1 MPAIISLTIPRFELF
16 KAVSLTVIVLLL
28 TCAAAAQP
36 IKPALSDLVHYGD
49 LIDLDVAGGFEFDWR
64 GTLNPEGFLDG
75 VNTYGEPVYGLCRS
89 EKDIAADVVRAYSRL
104 LRDPVVTIKII
115 DRSNRAVATLDGAVR
130 LPQRFQLKRPASLL
144 ELIVMSGGLTDEA
157 GGSIQIFRP
166 RNLSC
171 ERSATDVVASNV
183 TAAALVSGNRPQ
195 IENITIVDLLTGKES
210 ANPIIRSGDL
220 VTVMRSTP
228 IYVIGGVN
236 NPRNIAS
243 RTGITL
249 SRAIASA
256 GGLAKEANG
265 QAVSVFRR
273 DGADTR
279 VIEFDLAK
287 ISDGSVPDPELRA
300 FDIVEVSQ
308 KGRPKRTLPPV
319 ISNLRSERPNSL
331 PLRIVD

>member
-1 MPAIISLTIPRFELF
+1 MPAIKTLTNTKVELF
-16 KAVSLTVIVLLL
+16 KVVSSAVVVLLL
-28 TCAAAAQP
+28 AFGASAQP
-36 IKPALSDLVHYGD
+36 TKTAPSDLVHYGD

-89 EKDIAADVVRAYSRL
+89 ETEIAADVVRVYSRL
-104 LRDPVVTIKII
+104 LRDPIVTIKII

-144 ELIVMSGGLTDEA
+144 ELIVMSGGVTDEA
-157 GGSIQIFRP
+157 GGEIQIFRP
-166 RNLSC
+166 KNLSC
-171 ERSATDVVASNV
+171 ED
-183 TAAALVSGNRPQ
+183 AAAKLPQVNSTPSAGVSGNGSQ
-195 IENITIVDLLTGKES
+195 IELITIADLLSGKAS

-220 VTVMRSTP
+220 VSVIRSTP

-236 NPRNIAS
+236 TPRNISS
-243 RTGITL
+243 RAGMTL

-256 GGLAKEANG
+256 GGLAKEADG
-265 QAVSVFRR
+265 KIVTIFRR
-273 DGADTR
+273 NGSDTS
-279 VIEFDLAK
+279 VVEYDLAK
-287 ISDGSVPDPELRA
+287 ISDGSVSDPELSA
-300 FDIVEVSQ
+300 FDIVEVGQ

-319 ISNLRSERPNSL
+319 INNLRPERPNGL